1 LEINTIGFP
10 PEKNIDVFKPRPRSP
25 AGKDKGQR
33 IKDKGQS
40 KVITKGFTI
49 VAPRCLAGCC
59 QPPAG
64 NTVGR
69 DKGPLR
75 ARIKGDWRQGQR
87 IKDKVKSSFIP
98 CLNNVDHFHLLFS

>member
-40 KVITKGFTI
+40 KVITKGFTL
-49 VAPRCLAGCC
+49 VAPRCLAGCG

-69 DKGPLR
+69 DKGCHS
-75 ARIKGDWRQGQR
+75 G
-87 IKDKVKSSFIP
+87 KDKG
-98 CLNNVDHFHLLFS
+98 CLVARTKPACRPLD